1 MHRMKTGA
9 LLRAAV
15 LMGALSG
22 HASMLTECTREAL
35 ARYGDA
41 IGLAFQVV
49 DDLLDVEGSTDSSA
63 RRPARTRHRA
73 SRPTCRRWASMPRA
87 PGQLRLRAQALDSIA
102 PIGTARNAAA

>member
-9 LLRAAV
+9 LLHAAV

-22 HASMLTECTREAL
+22 QSAMLTECTREAL

-49 DDLLDVEGSTDSSA
+49 DDLLDVEGSTDTLGKTAGKDAAQSKPTYVSA
-63 RRPARTRHRA
+63 LGIEAARA
-73 SRPTCRRWASMPRA
+73 FS
-87 PGQLRLRAQALDSIA
+87 LRLRAQALDAICD
-102 PIGTARNAAA
+102 ARAARHAAA